1 MLPKF
6 SHKTMKKNNMIK
18 STKKKETMTKIYMSD
33 EDKMM
38 RDKNLKWSEPTII
51 NNDVK
56 LDYQSIGDCYYDI
69 YCQPE
74 LTSKDDLLK
83 DMVKILN
90 GKLTIED
97 FKNEIK
103 QWHKERQI

>member
-1 MLPKF
+1 M
-6 SHKTMKKNNMIK
+6 
-18 STKKKETMTKIYMSD
+18 TKKIYLSD

-38 RDKNLKWSEPTII
+38 RDTSIKW
-51 NNDVK
+51 
-56 LDYQSIGDCYYDI
+56 YQSIGDCYYDI
-69 YCQPE
+69 YSQPQ

-90 GKLTIED
+90 GELTIED

-103 QWHKERQI
+103 QWHKEREEI

>member
-1 MLPKF
+1 MF
-6 SHKTMKKNNMIK
+6 KTNQP
-18 STKKKETMTKIYMSD
+18 KETMTKIYMSD

-90 GKLTIED
+90 GELTFED